1 VEDLTA
7 LTAEAFVYG
16 YPLVCDL
23 QAAAQF
29 VHEGIGALPAAPFN
43 VFAHATKLG
52 GPGDKFVS
60 VNNDTLYSIAQ
71 VDLSGGPIRLDVPDT
86 AGAYY
91 VLQFVDAW
99 TNNFAYIG
107 RRATGT
113 GEGRFLLVP
122 PDHAGETPPDR
133 ATIRSPTTVATIVG
147 RFACEGGRDVGRV
160 RALQSRL
167 TLIPLHPEAALAG
180 IPRPDPQVG
189 DDLRFLENLRGW
201 IAAFPPAEADRAYQQ
216 RFAPLGLLQID
227 DSPYADPDPDQG
239 AALASGIS
247 AGKDQLDELT
257 RSGQGRQANGWDM
270 NLHMFDYN
278 LDHFEIGAIDGPQW
292 KMADRTACYTAR
304 AVAARVGLWG
314 NHAYEAAYPM
324 VHVDGD
330 GERLTGAR
338 SYTLRFDEL
347 PPVDAFWSLTM
358 YDTPDY
364 FLVDNPID
372 RYSVGDRTP
381 GLSYGPDGSLTIA
394 IHHEQPTNE
403 VELANWLP
411 APEGEFRPVLRL
423 YQPRAAVLDGSYQIP
438 PIRPRA

>member
-1 VEDLTA
+1 VEDLEA

-23 QAAAQF
+23 QAASQS
-29 VHEGIGALPAAPFN
+29 VHEGLGMLPAAPFN
-43 VFAHATKLG
+43 AFAHATELA

-71 VDLSGGPIRLDVPDT
+71 LDLSGGPVRLDVPDT

-113 GEGRFLLVP
+113 GEGRFLVVP
-122 PDHAGETPPDR
+122 PDHVGETPPD
-133 ATIRSPTTVATIVG
+133 ATTIRSPTMVATIVG
-147 RFACEGGRDVGRV
+147 RFACDGAGDLGRV
-160 RALQSRL
+160 RALQRTL
-167 TLIPLHPEAALAG
+167 TLTPLHPEAALAG

-201 IAAFPPAEADRAYQQ
+201 MAAFPPAEADRAYQQ
-216 RFAPLGLLQID
+216 RFAPLGLPHVEG
-227 DSPYADPDPDQG
+227 SPYVEPDADR
-239 AALASGIS
+239 AAVLAAGIA
-247 AGKDQLDELT
+247 AGKEQLDAMA
-257 RSGQGRQANGWDM
+257 RSGRGRQVNGWDM
-270 NLHMFDYN
+270 NLHAFDYN
-278 LDHFEIGAIDGPQW
+278 LDHFEIGTIDDPQW
-292 KMADRTACYTAR
+292 KMADRMASYAAK

-324 VHVDGD
+324 VHVDSE
-330 GERLTGAR
+330 GERLSGAR
-338 SYTLRFDEL
+338 SYTMHFDEL
-347 PPVDAFWSLTM
+347 PPIDAFWSLTM

-372 RYSVGDRTP
+372 RNSVGDRTP
-381 GLSYGPDGSLTIA
+381 GLRYGPDGSLTIA
-394 IHHEQPTNE
+394 IQHEQPTNE
-403 VELANWLP
+403 VDLANWLP
-411 APEGEFRPVLRL
+411 APEGEFRPALRL
-423 YQPRAAVLDGSYQIP
+423 YQPGSAVLDGSYQIP
-438 PIRPRA
+438 PIRRRA

>member
-1 VEDLTA
+1 MGDLTA

-23 QAAAQF
+23 QAASQL
-29 VHEGIGALPAAPFN
+29 VHEGLGALPAAPFN
-43 VFAHATKLG
+43 DFAHATKLA
-52 GPGDKFVS
+52 GPGDTFVS

-71 VDLSGGPIRLDVPDT
+71 LDLSGGPVLLDVPDT

-122 PDHAGETPPDR
+122 PGPVGTTLPDA

-147 RFACEGGRDVGRV
+147 RFACDGPDDLTRV
-160 RALQSRL
+160 RAVQRRL
-167 TLIPLHPEAALAG
+167 TLTPLHPDAALAG
-180 IPRPDPQVG
+180 IPRPAPQVG

-201 IAAFPPAEADRAYQQ
+201 MAAFPPAGADRAYQE
-216 RFAPLGLLQID
+216 RFAPLGLLQAEG
-227 DSPYADPDPDQG
+227 SPYVEPDADR
-239 AALASGIS
+239 AAVLANGIA
-247 AGKDQLDELT
+247 AGKDRLNEMA
-257 RSGQGRQANGWDM
+257 RSGQGHQVNGWDV
-270 NLHMFDYN
+270 NLHAFDYN
-278 LDHFEIGAIDGPQW
+278 LDHCEIGTVDDPQW
-292 KMADRTACYTAR
+292 KMVDRTASYTAR

-324 VHVDGD
+324 VDVDSD

-381 GLSYGPDGSLTIA
+381 GLRYGPDGSLTIA
-394 IHHEQPTNE
+394 IQHEQPTNE
-403 VELANWLP
+403 AEPANWLP

-423 YQPRAAVLDGSYQIP
+423 YQPEPAVLDGSYQIP
-438 PIRPRA
+438 PIRRRA